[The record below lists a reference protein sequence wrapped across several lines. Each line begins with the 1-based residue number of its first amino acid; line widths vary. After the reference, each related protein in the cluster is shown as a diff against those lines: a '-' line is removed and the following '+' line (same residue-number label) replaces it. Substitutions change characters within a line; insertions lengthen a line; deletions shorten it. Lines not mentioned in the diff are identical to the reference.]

1 MLKTSLLA
9 LILNFSNIAFAQE
22 KQTWTGKILSNENPV
37 SFATVVVLPSQKVF
51 TAEEDGSVIFDY
63 IESDSVKFSCLGYRS
78 MAFAG
83 KDLVKISEIK
93 LRQVVFQI
101 DEVKI
106 TSKQNTEWW
115 GMKGEKSTMGW
126 GFSPG
131 SQAALFIPNLEKKS
145 GTITK
150 LRYFLSGFIFSKAH
164 RIPFNIKVLTVGQ
177 DGSPDKDL
185 IPETVMVQSKKRKWF
200 EVDISQ
206 YNIPI
211 PENGFFVCM
220 DFLPKSQYEY
230 EYRNTTFVDKDKN
243 RTKGKSIIT
252 LSVGS
257 TKELNELNS
266 YFRLGRGSW
275 IKDNQAFNSNEIRNG
290 RNFLMGAEVKY

>member
-1 MLKTSLLA
+1 MLKTSLVA
-9 LILNFSNIAFAQE
+9 IIFAFSCVAFAQE

-51 TAEEDGSVIFDY
+51 TAEEDGSVIFEY
-63 IESDSVKFSCLGYRS
+63 IESDSVKISCLGYRS

-93 LRQVVFQI
+93 LKQVVFQI

-126 GFSPG
+126 RFPPG
-131 SQAALFIPNLEKKS
+131 SQAALFIPNPEKKS
-145 GTITK
+145 GIITK
-150 LRYFLSGFIFSKAH
+150 LRYFLSDFIFSKAH
-164 RIPFNIKVLTVGQ
+164 RIPFNIKVLTVGA

-185 IPETVMVQSKKRKWF
+185 IPETVMVQSKRKKWF

-206 YNIPI
+206 YNISI
-211 PENGFFVCM
+211 PENGFFICM

-266 YFRLGRGSW
+266 YFRLGRGLW
-275 IKDNQAFNSNEIRNG
+275 IKDSKSFNSHEILEG

>member
-9 LILNFSNIAFAQE
+9 LIFTFSSVVFAQE
-22 KQTWTGKILSNENPV
+22 KQTWIGKILSNGNPI
-37 SFATVVVLPSQKVF
+37 SFATVVVLPTQKVYI
-51 TAEEDGSVIFDY
+51 AEEEGGIIFEY
-63 IESDSVKFSCLGYRS
+63 LESDSIKISCLGYRS
-78 MAFAG
+78 MAFSG
-83 KDLVKISEIK
+83 KDLVKVSEIK

-131 SQAALFIPNLEKKS
+131 SQAALFISNPEKKS

-150 LRYFLSGFIFSKAH
+150 LRYFLDGIIFSKAH
-164 RIPFNIKVLTVGQ
+164 RIPFNIKVLTVGA

-206 YNIPI
+206 YNISI

-230 EYRNTTFVDKDKN
+230 EYRNVTFVDKE
-243 RTKGKSIIT
+243 RSQTKRKSIIT
-252 LSVGS
+252 LSIGT
-257 TKELNELNS
+257 TKELQELNS

-275 IKDNQAFNSNEIRNG
+275 IKDNQAFNSHEIRNG